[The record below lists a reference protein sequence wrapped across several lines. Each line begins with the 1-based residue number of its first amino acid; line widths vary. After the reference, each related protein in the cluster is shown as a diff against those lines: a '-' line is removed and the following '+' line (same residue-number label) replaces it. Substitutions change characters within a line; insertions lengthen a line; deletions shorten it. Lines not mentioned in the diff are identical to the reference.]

1 MEEQEPFFPPS
12 FIEELKRV
20 FKIFLMALAMPF
32 PYPKPDVKS
41 GLIKASVVGLRI
53 GIIVYGFALFIV
65 PPGLIVSVIIDLL
78 HPGPATLAQY
88 AQVTMLSGLTVVV
101 IKMVYFFFRD
111 WSNHD
116 IEYPGEGDPRL
127 DCLIG
132 HLCNLWG
139 LLNE

>member
-53 GIIVYGFALFIV
+53 GMYGVVMITIRTAFKAVVTVLTKQPCDKCQAYFDTLTPV
-65 PPGLIVSVIIDLL
+65 EELYRTLHGGVRRYGLIYCCDDCAPS
-78 HPGPATLAQY
+78 AQ
-88 AQVTMLSGLTVVV
+88 S
-101 IKMVYFFFRD
+101 
-111 WSNHD
+111 
-116 IEYPGEGDPRL
+116 
-127 DCLIG
+127 
-132 HLCNLWG
+132 
-139 LLNE
+139 

>member
-65 PPGLIVSVIIDLL
+65 PPALSPDRFSSELVRLLDLGSVS
-78 HPGPATLAQY
+78 T
-88 AQVTMLSGLTVVV
+88 
-101 IKMVYFFFRD
+101 
-111 WSNHD
+111 
-116 IEYPGEGDPRL
+116 
-127 DCLIG
+127 
-132 HLCNLWG
+132 NLKFSRE
-139 LLNE
+139 L